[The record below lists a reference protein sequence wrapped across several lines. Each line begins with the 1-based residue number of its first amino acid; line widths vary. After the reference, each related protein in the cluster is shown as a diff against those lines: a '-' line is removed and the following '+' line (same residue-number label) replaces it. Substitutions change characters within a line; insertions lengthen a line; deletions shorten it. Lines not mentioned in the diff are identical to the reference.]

1 MDQLF
6 ATRLKQARLL
16 SKLSLRELSDRIENH
31 VSYGAIK
38 KYEDGKM
45 LPEQS
50 VIIRLAEALG
60 VKPDYFFKSSTI
72 ELTNIEFR
80 KRSKL
85 GAKEISSITEIVRD
99 RLERYFEVE
108 ELLRINRT
116 FTNPLQSVVIN
127 DIEEVE
133 EHVLSLL
140 HSWNLGYNPIPNVI
154 EMLEDKGVK
163 IVEIDAP
170 DSFDGLSTFV
180 DGVPVIVLNKGFD
193 TVRKRFTAFHELA
206 HLIFCFSENMEH
218 GYLEKCCHR
227 FASAMLI
234 PKPIMRRMLGDSRA
248 HLAIVELTAIKAQYG
263 ISVQALIRRAF
274 DLHIIREHL
283 YKGLFIWLTKTK
295 NRKEEKL
302 GLYKGIE
309 QSYRFRQ
316 LVYRLAAEDLV
327 TLNKAADLGGIKVA
341 ELRDELDEII

>member
-16 SKLSLRELSDRIENH
+16 SKLSLRELSDQIDNF

-60 VKPDYFFKSSTI
+60 VKPDYFFRSSSI

-80 KRSKL
+80 KKSKL

-116 FTNPLQSVVIN
+116 FTNPLQLALIK
-127 DIEEVE
+127 DIDEVE

-140 HSWNLGYNPIPNVI
+140 ITWELGQNPIPNVI

-180 DGVPVIVLNKGFD
+180 DGVPVIVLNQD
-193 TVRKRFTAFHELA
+193 LDPVRKRFTALHELA
-206 HLIFCFSENMEH
+206 HLIFSFSEDIEH

-227 FASAMLI
+227 FASAMLV
-234 PKPIMRRMLGDSRA
+234 PKPVMRRLLGESRA
-248 HLAIVELTAIKAQYG
+248 HLAIAELTAIKVQYG
-263 ISVQALIRRAF
+263 ISVQALIKRAY
-274 DLHIIREHL
+274 DLQIIRDHL

-302 GLYKGIE
+302 GIYKGIE
-309 QSYRFRQ
+309 KSYRFRQ
-316 LVYRLAAEDLV
+316 LIYRLAAEELV
-327 TLNKAADLGGIKVA
+327 TLKKAANLGGIKEA
-341 ELRDELDEII
+341 ELRDELDVII